1 MRQIIMIV
9 AALALLSISCKRSS
23 EDQHLEN
30 IPTDHLLETLLN
42 GNKRF
47 ASDHPIHPDQGQ
59 ERLKNLAISQHPAI
73 AIVSCSDSRVSPE
86 LIFDQGLG
94 DLFVIRNAGNIVSDN
109 ELGSIAYSIEHL
121 GVSLVVILGHTKCG
135 AIGAFVEHD
144 HNHEVQY
151 SEFILKII
159 DFINQEEE
167 EKVLLRSD
175 PDFYQKAIEAN
186 VLHGIHEIKNKIPMV
201 EKLINDEKLILVGA
215 IYDVDTREVI
225 VIKDAD

>member
-1 MRQIIMIV
+1 MPRILIIFI
-9 AALALLSISCKRSS
+9 ALVFTSIACSKSS
-23 EDQHLEN
+23 EDQHLES
-30 IPTDHLLETLLN
+30 IPTSQLLKTLLN

-47 ASDHPIHPDQGQ
+47 ASDHPKHPDQGL
-59 ERLKNLAISQHPAI
+59 ERLKSLAISQHPAI
-73 AIVSCSDSRVSPE
+73 AVVSCSDSRVSPE

-144 HNHEVQY
+144 HDHNVHY

-159 DFINQEEE
+159 EFINQEEE
-167 EKVLLRSD
+167 EKALIRSD

-186 VLHGIHEIKNKIPMV
+186 VLHGIHEVKNKIPMV
-201 EKLINDEKLILVGA
+201 EKLINDQKLILVGA

-225 VIKDAD
+225 VIENVD